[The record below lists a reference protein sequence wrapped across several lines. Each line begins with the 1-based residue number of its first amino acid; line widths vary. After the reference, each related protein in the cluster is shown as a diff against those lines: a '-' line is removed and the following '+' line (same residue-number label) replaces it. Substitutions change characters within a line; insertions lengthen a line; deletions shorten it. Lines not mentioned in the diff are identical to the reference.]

1 MKLSN
6 PMKTEKISC
15 SESSENDYDLV
26 FAFKNGNHSAFEK
39 IVLKYQDRVYNLC
52 YRFLG
57 DKQEAEDSAQE
68 IFIKV
73 YRALKGFKLKS
84 SFYTWLYRIVIN
96 TCKNRVKSLEYRRSK
111 SSISIDDDQGNKVH
125 GISGIIDTIDLPDR
139 NIEQKEKIKRIQ
151 EAINNLPPDQKTMV
165 ILRDIEDLSYEEI
178 AYITKNRLGTV
189 KSKLSRAR
197 LGLRNKLEG
206 II

>member
-1 MKLSN
+1 MYAEKMTDSDH
-6 PMKTEKISC
+6 TESD
-15 SESSENDYDLV
+15 SDLV
-26 FAFKNGNHSAFEK
+26 YAFKKGDYSAFEK

-73 YRALKGFKLKS
+73 YKSLKGFKLKS

-96 TCKNRVKSLEYRRSK
+96 TCKNRVKSLEYRRAK
-111 SSISIDDDQGNKVH
+111 SRVSIDDDQEKKDH
-125 GISGIIDTIDLPDR
+125 GISGIVDKDNLPDKKL
-139 NIEQKEKIKRIQ
+139 EQKEKIKRIQ
-151 EAINNLPPDQKTMV
+151 EAINSLPADQKTMV
-165 ILRDIEDLSYEEI
+165 ILRDIEGFSYDEI
-178 AYITKNRLGTV
+178 ANITKNMLGTV

-197 LGLRNKLEG
+197 QGLRNKLEG